1 MKIHELKVS
10 DEFEE
15 DLFMGVKTF
24 EIRLND
30 REFQVG
36 DILILKIYNMVTMEY
51 KYPPLDE
58 FYYNV
63 TYILTGE
70 KWGLKPNYCIMSIEV
85 NPSLNRDTL
94 LQYAYKPITRRF

>member
-15 DLFMGVKTF
+15 DLFLGTKTF
-24 EIRLND
+24 EVRLND
-30 REFQVG
+30 REYEVG
-36 DILILKIYNMVTMEY
+36 DILILKIYNLETKEY
-51 KYPPLDE
+51 QYPPCDE

-85 NPSLNRDTL
+85 NPALNRENL
-94 LQYAYKPITRRF
+94 IQYAYKPITRRF